1 MTGDNKRLSPVD
13 RRSMKILANSTKASS
28 PNNARIAERLEKAA
42 GTGDP
47 SDYRQAEQSFDSLP
61 AIERRRIGTHAEK
74 QAEKQ
79 ATSGFKGSIPVPQP
93 SASAKPKVD
102 DTLEWQPLIRDHS
115 PATDPAVV
123 PPVPKPRGTA
133 GPAEPSPP
141 KSGPPSKAGP
151 GTPPPAPSKKPAAAA
166 RTAPASKP
174 KATDKSWDWQKI
186 PEDPV
191 SRSSRKRPA
200 SDDPFDALRREMMG
214 DKNK

>member
-1 MTGDNKRLSPVD
+1 MTGDSKRLSSVD
-13 RRSMKILANSTKASS
+13 RRSMKILASSTKASG

-47 SDYRQAEQSFDSLP
+47 SDYRQAERSFDSLP

-74 QAEKQ
+74 QAEKHV
-79 ATSGFKGSIPVPQP
+79 ASGFRGSISPPEP
-93 SASAKPKVD
+93 TAPTKPKVD

-115 PATDPAVV
+115 PATDPAAV

-133 GPAEPSPP
+133 GPAEASPP
-141 KSGPPSKAGP
+141 KAGKTGP
-151 GTPPPAPSKKPAAAA
+151 GTPPPAPSKKPGSGA
-166 RTAPASKP
+166 RTAYAGKA

-191 SRSSRKRPA
+191 NRSSRKKPA
-200 SDDPFDALRREMMG
+200 DEDPFDALRREMMG
-214 DKNK
+214 DKNKSG